1 VDLGPVLR
9 AHAFLRV
16 ERPFTMWP
24 AEVDDVALNR
34 LLGETIAYSLG
45 RGTELAD
52 VGLRAANVT
61 VEHDDA
67 PVPAGDYVT
76 IEIAGVGDWSPDVSW
91 TPAASDAVVVLTADV
106 TAALRGAEA
115 RWAYTRA
122 LPDRGSIT
130 VFFPREP
137 THRRGCVA
145 RPS

>member
-1 VDLGPVLR
+1 VLR
-9 AHAFLRV
+9 AHAYLRV
-16 ERPFTMWP
+16 ERPFTLWP
-24 AEVDDVALNR
+24 ADVDDVALIR

-45 RGTELAD
+45 RGTELGD
-52 VGLRAANVT
+52 VALRAANVT
-61 VEHDDA
+61 VEQDDA

-106 TAALRGAEA
+106 TAALRNADA

-122 LPDRGSIT
+122 FPDRGSIT

-137 THRRGCVA
+137 S
-145 RPS
+145 P